1 MKTKTEGWKHMM
13 EGTTA
18 VQIAV
23 SARTVSLHGW
33 RFSSA
38 EVNVWK
44 AQGSTQAAAF
54 LHTRT

>member
-1 MKTKTEGWKHMM
+1 MM